1 MKNILIVRKLS
12 ETEQIKLVD
21 YVKAELGHSQTV
33 AYAYGIEAG
42 KHRLL
47 TSAKLLGLVKQI
59 LLIASSLEL
68 LGPIKDKLNVC
79 KRNVLIDQLSIRQ
92 AFARFATIQRALSEL
107 LQEFVMSCPET
118 MALITEHRYSLVTND
133 VRAVMS
139 FLIRLSEG
147 LSSTSPSYDS
157 LRTQMLELIKCDIA
171 EALSYEQVAA

>member
-1 MKNILIVRKLS
+1 LKNILIVRKLS

-33 AYAYGIEAG
+33 AYAYGIEAA

-47 TSAKLLGLVKQI
+47 SAAKLLGLVKQI

-79 KRNVLIDQLSIRQ
+79 KRNVPIDQLSIRQ

-118 MALITEHRYSLVTND
+118 MTLITEHRFSLVTND

-157 LRTQMLELIKCDIA
+157 LRAQMLDLIKIDIA

>member
-1 MKNILIVRKLS
+1 MKKQLIVRKLS

-47 TSAKLLGLVKQI
+47 SAAKLLGLVKQI

-107 LQEFVMSCPET
+107 LQEFVMSSPET
-118 MALITEHRYSLVTND
+118 MVLITEHRYSLVTND

-147 LSSTSPSYDS
+147 LSSTSPSYDL

-171 EALSYEQVAA
+171 EALSYEQVAV